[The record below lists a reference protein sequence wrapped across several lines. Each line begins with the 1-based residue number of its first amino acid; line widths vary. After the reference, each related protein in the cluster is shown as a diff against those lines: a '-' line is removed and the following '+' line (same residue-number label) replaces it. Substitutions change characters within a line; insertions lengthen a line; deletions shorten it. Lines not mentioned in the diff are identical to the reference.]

1 MQVEEQ
7 EEEGTDCIL
16 GLRYLHIHSSSSIE
30 GSDDDIA
37 MPDGPPPGPD
47 NVEAMKQEEE
57 ESDDDIPMPEG
68 PPPPKP
74 GSDCVYNEVII
85 CVRYI

>member
-1 MQVEEQ
+1 
-7 EEEGTDCIL
+7 
-16 GLRYLHIHSSSSIE
+16 
-30 GSDDDIA
+30 

-57 ESDDDIPMPEG
+57 ESEDDIPMPEG